1 MEELISRELIQL
13 GNVNKETISIDLL
26 NRIKLIKEKTKFIC
40 LNKHYDANY
49 FISIFL
55 TLPFMLL
62 DLRIDDWKV
71 IVEHFSPRKLIDER
85 NPFKGIND
93 KDNSDLI
100 LLNKYLKI
108 NPLDFL
114 FKYSKLNNEEINK
127 FVIFA
132 KTYSFKFF
140 VDEEE
145 LKEDLDTFY
154 NITKVELEKYSKEL
168 ITQGFVKGFINEDE
182 MMNYLN
188 NEISN
193 MT

>member
-85 NPFKGIND
+85 NTVKGIND
-93 KDNSDLI
+93 DKDYSD
-100 LLNKYLKI
+100 
-108 NPLDFL
+108 
-114 FKYSKLNNEEINK
+114 
-127 FVIFA
+127 
-132 KTYSFKFF
+132 
-140 VDEEE
+140 
-145 LKEDLDTFY
+145 
-154 NITKVELEKYSKEL
+154 
-168 ITQGFVKGFINEDE
+168 
-182 MMNYLN
+182 
-188 NEISN
+188 
-193 MT
+193 